1 VFADQPRAVK
11 LLLKHPHIDVNV
23 RDEYDT
29 TAVMKATERPEALQM
44 FLNDPRTDVSVRS
57 GQRTLFDCL
66 LRRCPEINVCQFYAL
81 DANLILVY

>member
-1 VFADQPRAVK
+1 
-11 LLLKHPHIDVNV
+11 LLKHPHIDVNL

-29 TAVMKATERPEALQM
+29 TAVMKATERSEALEM

-66 LRRCPEINVCQFYAL
+66 LYRSPEINVRQYFSL